1 MNHKKTNKKIA
12 AFICVSVSL
21 AGSAVH
27 GINAFDNSLNIRE
40 HNNSL
45 LAFESRDITPAVHK
59 YGGPMMEPGK
69 VGNIIPVV
77 HKYGGPMIKPDT
89 PSIPAEVKYG
99 GPMMDSPNIPNIPA
113 VHKYGGPMINPPDRP
128 WIPVEV
134 KYGGPMMDIKP
145 MRTNDTSSIN
155 TSGLDQSVLN
165 PQNADA
171 IIRAVEPVVSD
182 SAPKVT
188 DTGVDFGKDVS
199 ILGRFLFK

>member
-27 GINAFDNSLNIRE
+27 GINAFDNSLNFQE
-40 HNNSL
+40 YNNSL
-45 LAFESRDITPAVHK
+45 LAFESRDIIPAVHK
-59 YGGPMMEPGK
+59 YGGPTMEPGK
-69 VGNIIPVV
+69 VVNIIPAV
-77 HKYGGPMIKPDT
+77 H
-89 PSIPAEVKYG
+89 KYG
-99 GPMMDSPNIPNIPA
+99 GPMMDSPNIPNIP
-113 VHKYGGPMINPPDRP
+113 VEVKYGEPMISPPDRP

-145 MRTNDTSSIN
+145 MRTNGAGSIN

-171 IIRAVEPVVSD
+171 IIRAVEPLASD
-182 SAPKVT
+182 STPKVT
-188 DTGVDFGKDVS
+188 DTGIDFGRDVS

>member
-27 GINAFDNSLNIRE
+27 GINAFDNSLNFQE
-40 HNNSL
+40 YNNSL
-45 LAFESRDITPAVHK
+45 LAFESRDIIPAVHK
-59 YGGPMMEPGK
+59 YGGPMMDPVRVK
-69 VGNIIPVV
+69 DIPVN
-77 HKYGGPMIKPDT
+77 I
-89 PSIPAEVKYG
+89 SKYG
-99 GPMMDSPNIPNIPA
+99 GPMMDPVRVKDIPA
-113 VHKYGGPMINPPDRP
+113 IINKYGGPMMEPD
-128 WIPVEV
+128 IPRIPAEM

-171 IIRAVEPVVSD
+171 IIRAVEPLASD
-182 SAPKVT
+182 STPKVT

-199 ILGRFLFK
+199 ILGHFLFK

>member
-21 AGSAVH
+21 AGSAVY
-27 GINAFDNSLNIRE
+27 GINASDNSLNFQKS
-40 HNNSL
+40 NGSL
-45 LAFESRDITPAVHK
+45 LAFESRDIVPASVHK
-59 YGGPMMEPGK
+59 YGGPMMDP
-69 VGNIIPVV
+69 VRVRDIPASIN
-77 HKYGGPMIKPDT
+77 KNGGPMIEPDI
-89 PSIPAEVKYG
+89 PRIPAE
-99 GPMMDSPNIPNIPA
+99 M
-113 VHKYGGPMINPPDRP
+113 
-128 WIPVEV
+128 

>member
-1 MNHKKTNKKIA
+1 MNHKQTNKKIA

-21 AGSAVH
+21 AGSAVY
-27 GINAFDNSLNIRE
+27 GINTLDNSLNIRE

-45 LAFESRDITPAVHK
+45 LALESHDIPVSINK
-59 YGGPMMEPGK
+59 YGGPMMDPVK
-69 VGNIIPVV
+69 VRNIPV
-77 HKYGGPMIKPDT
+77 
-89 PSIPAEVKYG
+89 SINKYG
-99 GPMMDSPNIPNIPA
+99 GPMMDSPNTPNIP
-113 VHKYGGPMINPPDRP
+113 VEMKYGGPMINPPDRP

-171 IIRAVEPVVSD
+171 IIRAVEPLASD
-182 SAPKVT
+182 STPEVT